1 MMKSVVRKVV
11 QKSQKAQSLVEF
23 AVILTLLLVL
33 LAGVV
38 DLGRVFF
45 AYIGMRDAAQ
55 EGIVYGSVNPT
66 HCHQIEGRVRDN
78 LTNPETAIVDTN
90 IDGEICAEASK
101 DNTRACLGNEIEV
114 KVIENEFPITM
125 PFLGT
130 VLGKQSIRLEASVSG
145 TILRPACSSGP

>member
-1 MMKSVVRKVV
+1 MKYPKKSTLKI
-11 QKSQKAQSLVEF
+11 SQKAQSLVEF

-38 DLGRVFF
+38 DLGRMFF

-66 HCHQIEGRVRDN
+66 HCNQIEGRVRDN
-78 LTNPETAIVDTN
+78 LTNPESTTVDTI

-101 DNTRACLGNEIEV
+101 DSARACLGNEIEV
-114 KVIENEFPITM
+114 KVIEHEFPITM

-145 TILRPACSSGP
+145 TILRPACTSDS

>member
-1 MMKSVVRKVV
+1 MKNIIRKTLR
-11 QKSQKAQSLVEF
+11 KSQKAQSLVEF

-38 DLGRVFF
+38 DMGRVFF
-45 AYIGMRDAAQ
+45 AYIGMRDAAL

-78 LTNPETAIVDTN
+78 LTNPESTIVDTIIN
-90 IDGEICAEASK
+90 GDICAESAKDSAS
-101 DNTRACLGNEIEV
+101 ACLGNEIEV

-145 TILRPACSSGP
+145 TILRPACTSDS